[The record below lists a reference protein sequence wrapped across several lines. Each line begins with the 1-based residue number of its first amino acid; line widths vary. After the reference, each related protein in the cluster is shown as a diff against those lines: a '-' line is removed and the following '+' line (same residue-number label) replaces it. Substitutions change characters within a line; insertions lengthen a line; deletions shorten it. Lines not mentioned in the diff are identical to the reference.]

1 MKKSNAE
8 EEINWREEETKKK
21 TKRTNFVQMA
31 NRKNDLLLR
40 TGKAGI

>member
-8 EEINWREEETKKK
+8 EEINWRGEE